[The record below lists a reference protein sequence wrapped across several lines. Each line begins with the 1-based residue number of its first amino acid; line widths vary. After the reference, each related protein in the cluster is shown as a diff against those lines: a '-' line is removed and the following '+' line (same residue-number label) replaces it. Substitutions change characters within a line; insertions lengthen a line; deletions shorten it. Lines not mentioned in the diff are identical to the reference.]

1 MTLRITQA
9 IGLCRF
15 SPRWLRVLCLR
26 RLKKK
31 IERSLGKVLSDIDVS
46 HFTPEEVRELRE
58 RIDNIHLASGKGIQ
72 A

>member
-9 IGLCRF
+9 IGLCRS

-31 IERSLGKVLSDIDVS
+31 IERSLVKVLSDIDVS